1 MFGMALEHA
10 STMEV
15 SSSCYE

>member
-1 MFGMALEHA
+1 MFGMALEHV